1 MKKLLALAL
10 IGVAATL
17 SACADT
23 PPAAPPVATVAP
35 VAAAAPAAPAP
46 APAKKV
52 VKPSKAVAAGQSAL
66 KAAGFDPGAV
76 DGVTGKKTRSALAAF
91 QKAKNLPVTSK
102 FDKATKAA
110 LKV

>member
-17 SACADT
+17 SACAGT
-23 PPAAPPVATVAP
+23 PPAAPPAATVAP
-35 VAAAAPAAPAP
+35 VAAPAPAAPA

-66 KAAGFDPGAV
+66 KAAGFDPGAI
-76 DGVTGKKTRSALAAF
+76 DGVAGKKTRAALAAF

>member
-17 SACADT
+17 SACAGT
-23 PPAAPPVATVAP
+23 PPAAPPAATVAP
-35 VAAAAPAAPAP
+35 VAAPAPAP
-46 APAKKV
+46 AAPAKKV

-66 KAAGFDPGAV
+66 KAAGFDPGAI
-76 DGVTGKKTRSALAAF
+76 DGVTGKKTRAALAAF